1 MKSQIRI
8 AKEARKK
15 AFEPVMGKIFELCS
29 ERINRRIGLILR
41 TVDDTNETQ
50 NHNEKD
56 ARASLKY
63 KIIENKEGKLAGG
76 LDEDVVSHIIDGKCE
91 PRRNL
96 YLFPTKS
103 AKEYY
108 AAFRGILWFDGV
120 YEILW
125 GTVTEITTY
134 LPIIFQMLCNAE
146 IEEQDNLPSNS
157 KKNNKLID
165 IRQVLSNFEGN
176 GTDEQIDHAYKKV
189 SNLFFLEWM
198 KFTTLRS
205 DERKFT
211 IADGSPNPTVV
222 TPKTIKTRID
232 DTEENQYRGFYQL
245 NIRLSEFANNQL
257 YQVLTQGIME
267 SL

>member
-29 ERINRRIGLILR
+29 DRINRRIDLILR

-125 GTVTEITTY
+125 GTITEITAY
-134 LPIIFQMLCNAE
+134 LPMIFRMLCNAE
-146 IEEQDNLPSNS
+146 LEWQNELSPNP
-157 KKNNKLID
+157 KKENKRTTIK
-165 IRQVLSNFEGN
+165 QVLSNFDGDSI
-176 GTDEQIDHAYKKV
+176 DEQIEHAYTTI
-189 SNLFFLEWM
+189 SDSFFLEWM

-205 DERKFT
+205 DERNFT

>member
-125 GTVTEITTY
+125 GTVTEIITY

-176 GTDEQIDHAYKKV
+176 GTDEQINHAYKKV

-198 KFTTLRS
+198 KFTTLRG

-222 TPKTIKTRID
+222 TPKTIKIRID
-232 DTEENQYRGFYQL
+232 DTEENHYRGFYQL